1 MFCAVFDQL
10 YINYNCE
17 LGLRYKIVTF
27 KTNKMTLL
35 LLYNNYTS
43 TIKIV
48 NNGYTNF
55 VQNIQKKKRRD
66 RPHSVYIFL
75 VCSPAESSKPYVR
88 ASARGFS
95 FDS

>member
-17 LGLRYKIVTF
+17 LELRYKIVTF

-48 NNGYTNF
+48 YNGYTNF
-55 VQNIQKKKRRD
+55 VQNIQKKKE
-66 RPHSVYIFL
+66 
-75 VCSPAESSKPYVR
+75 A
-88 ASARGFS
+88 
-95 FDS
+95 